1 MDDGW
6 ITDVLS
12 HNDEAGC
19 NPLARNMPP
28 NPIILVSSLLRLL
41 SYIHWQVG
49 ILRLPGRRRGGSH
62 GRRSVS
68 EPEPG
73 SG

>member
-1 MDDGW
+1 MIDDGW

-19 NPLARNMPP
+19 QPSARNMPP
-28 NPIILVSSLLRLL
+28 NPITSLLRLL

-49 ILRLPGRRRGGSH
+49 ILRLPGPPPRRQSRPGAGT
-62 GRRSVS
+62 